1 MYCQVQ
7 KIITMPKRRCI
18 FTESLKAEYLFL
30 KEDQQV
36 GKVLCSICK
45 AQFSIE
51 HGGRSNI
58 LQHIKKR
65 RHAIAVEANSCNKKV
80 MSYFTKETITDE
92 CKHIAAEKGLF
103 AFHTIKHNHS
113 F

>member
-1 MYCQVQ
+1 
-7 KIITMPKRRCI
+7 MPKRWCV
-18 FTESLKAEYLFL
+18 FTESLEAECPFL

-45 AQFSIE
+45 SEFSIE
-51 HGGRSNI
+51 HGGHSNI

-65 RHAIAVEANSCNKKV
+65 KHATAAKTKSCSKKLT
-80 MSYFTKETITDE
+80 SYFTKETITNE
-92 CKHIAAEKGLF
+92 YKHIAAKGLS
-103 AFHTIKHNHS
+103 AFHTTKHSHS